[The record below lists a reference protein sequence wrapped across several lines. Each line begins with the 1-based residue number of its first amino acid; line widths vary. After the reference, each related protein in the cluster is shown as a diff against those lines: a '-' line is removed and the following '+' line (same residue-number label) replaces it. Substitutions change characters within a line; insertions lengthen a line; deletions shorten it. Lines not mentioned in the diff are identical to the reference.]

1 MSENMILAGLDIG
14 NGYVKAMLS
23 SETNEK
29 PEGIRFS
36 SSAAYVTQ
44 SHDIKTPEAQAKD
57 VLDDIYNTMDVS
69 FESPLVKTGVR
80 RLFGRR
86 GLQSGLPVEEFD
98 VYSHISKAKQ
108 DLSGI
113 LVLGTLA
120 GKALC
125 DYYAQHEALPRELL
139 QVQARIAL
147 ALPINE
153 YKKYRVQYAEG
164 FLQNTHILTFHN
176 FEFPVRIEIDIQD
189 VQCVAEGAAAQYA
202 IVAEGEP
209 MMDSMLQ
216 DVRRLGEE
224 LPGVTSRD
232 VLNAMNTISVDIGE
246 GTVNFPVFQNGK
258 FNPDASLTF
267 DEGYGTVLVHVLD
280 RLQDM
285 GMAFKNRKE
294 LADFLQT
301 PPTVLNKRRYDRVKS
316 VLNEEMES
324 FANSVSMQFIKVLSR
339 VGSYIEVVYVY
350 GGGATPMKEILHPML
365 VNTSKNFGGDDISYP
380 VLYLDSR
387 YSQYLN
393 RKGLYTIAHKM
404 YNS

>member
-44 SHDIKTPEAQAKD
+44 SHDIKTPEAQAKE

-69 FESPLVKTGVR
+69 FESPLVKSGVR

-120 GKALC
+120 GKALR

-164 FLQNTHILTFHN
+164 LSLIHI
-176 FEFPVRIEIDIQD
+176 
-189 VQCVAEGAAAQYA
+189 
-202 IVAEGEP
+202 
-209 MMDSMLQ
+209 
-216 DVRRLGEE
+216 
-224 LPGVTSRD
+224 
-232 VLNAMNTISVDIGE
+232 
-246 GTVNFPVFQNGK
+246 
-258 FNPDASLTF
+258 
-267 DEGYGTVLVHVLD
+267 
-280 RLQDM
+280 
-285 GMAFKNRKE
+285 
-294 LADFLQT
+294 
-301 PPTVLNKRRYDRVKS
+301 
-316 VLNEEMES
+316 
-324 FANSVSMQFIKVLSR
+324 
-339 VGSYIEVVYVY
+339 
-350 GGGATPMKEILHPML
+350 
-365 VNTSKNFGGDDISYP
+365 
-380 VLYLDSR
+380 
-387 YSQYLN
+387 
-393 RKGLYTIAHKM
+393 
-404 YNS
+404 